1 MKLKLLFLTVF
12 MAVVSMGF
20 SQITTVGLIG
30 DATPGGWDEDTDM
43 IQDAT
48 NPDLWTLEITLTAG
62 AVKFRA
68 ENDWAVNWGSADF
81 PSGVGVQDGDNIP
94 VFAGD
99 YFVSF
104 NSATGEY
111 NFVVDSPIGIIG
123 DATPGGWDND
133 TNMFADP
140 ENENGFFIE
149 LSLTQG
155 SCKFRKDD
163 DWLVNWGSA
172 DFPSGVGVQDGD
184 NIPIEQAGDYL
195 ITFDTLTGEYNFSEI
210 VTFES
215 IGLIGDATPGGWD
228 EDTPLMQDGAN
239 PDVWM
244 ANIELTDG
252 SCKFRANGDWIINWG
267 GEDWPSGIGVQG
279 GPDIPAVAG
288 LYQVS
293 LNTATGEYNF
303 LPVVYYATV
312 GIIGDAT
319 PGGWGEDTDM
329 EVDPTDPAKWSL
341 RIELNT
347 GELKFRADNDW
358 PVNWGAGDFPTGI
371 AVLDGPNIPVPEGEW
386 FITFNTTTGEYN
398 FTEILVYET
407 IGLIGT
413 GSPLANWDEDVDME
427 KDPADEHHWTLASAT
442 LVDGECKFRADND
455 WAVNWGAE
463 DWPTGVGTQDG
474 PNIPVVAGTYG
485 ITLYSNTGEYAFG
498 DPLSADNE
506 LLDPRDINIYPNPVQ
521 NTLYV
526 DMEAAELKGDVTI
539 TVLDNT
545 GRVILTQK
553 ANNAF
558 RTSLDVSSMQ
568 QGNYVIRIQSEN
580 ALIGKYFSIVK

>member
-12 MAVVSMGF
+12 MAVVSLGF

-30 DATPGGWDEDTDM
+30 EFNGWSDPDADM
-43 IQDAT
+43 AQDAM
-48 NPDLWTLEITLTAG
+48 NPDVWTLEITLPSG
-62 AVKFRA
+62 PVKFRA
-68 ENDWAVNWGSADF
+68 ENDWAINWGSADF

-94 VFAGD
+94 VIAGD
-99 YFVSF
+99 YFITF

-111 NFVVDSPIGIIG
+111 NFDVDSPIGIIG
-123 DATPGGWDND
+123 DATPGGWDSD
-133 TNMFADP
+133 TNMFQDP

-149 LSLTQG
+149 LFLNQG

-163 DWLVNWGSA
+163 DWAVNWGSA
-172 DFPSGVGVQDGD
+172 DFPSGIGVQDGD
-184 NIPIEQAGDYL
+184 NIPIEQAGDYM
-195 ITFDTLTGEYNFSEI
+195 ITFDTLTGAYNFSEI

-228 EDTPLMQDGAN
+228 TETPLMQDGAN

-244 ANIELTDG
+244 ANIELVDG
-252 SCKFRANGDWIINWG
+252 GCKFRANNDWAVNWG
-267 GEDWPSGIGVQG
+267 GTDWPSGVGVQDG
-279 GPDIPAVAG
+279 DDIPAVAG
-288 LYQVS
+288 LYEVS

-303 LPVVYYATV
+303 LPVVYYATI

-319 PGGWGEDTDM
+319 PGGWVDDTDM
-329 EVDPTDPAKWSL
+329 EVDPDDPAQWSL

-358 PVNWGAGDFPTGI
+358 MINWGSGDFPSG
-371 AVLDGPNIPVPEGEW
+371 VGVQDGANVPVPEGEW
-386 FITFNTTTGEYN
+386 LISFNTTTGEYN

-407 IGLIGT
+407 VGLIGT
-413 GSPLANWDEDVDME
+413 GSPLANWDEDVDMD
-427 KDPADEHHWTLASAT
+427 KDPADEHHWTLSSTT
-442 LVDGECKFRADND
+442 LVDGECKFRAEND
-455 WAVNWGAE
+455 WAVNWGAV

-474 PNIPVVAGTYG
+474 PNIPVTAGTYG

-521 NTLYV
+521 NILYV
-526 DMEAAELKGDVTI
+526 DMEAAELKGDVI
-539 TVLDNT
+539 MTVLDNS
-545 GRVILTQK
+545 GRVIMTQK

-558 RTSLDVSSMQ
+558 RASLDVSTLQ